1 MIVNEKSNDS
11 CATIIQ
17 NFTYYPATL
26 PRVIIGYI
34 EIPITQT
41 TPPHYRVND
50 VNSLIHSVIHAYHP
64 DTTTPIKQ
72 TPYADMN
79 LCTRVTPQ
87 SLLEINKIEINDK
100 TLQLPIPSVTRN
112 LRPSDKNRKDFP
124 PLPYSTENQQF
135 IKKFNFEYSDLTDT
149 EYVNICNIFINNQHC
164 YAKHKN
170 DVGKISTPF
179 RIRIKDN
186 CKLQT
191 QRPSKV
197 PNHYRDRLNK
207 LLLELEKYNIIK
219 QIGSTSDEKHT
230 IGTTFLNPLI
240 IIPKGDAIKVVLDA
254 RHLNSNT
261 NQELESWPIEP
272 LAPQLARAN
281 KKYKSTI
288 DLMYPYAHTP
298 LDKETIKLTGFS
310 SGDKLY
316 AFIRG
321 FYGVKGPPNFFTK
334 QMSTFFRSLIDKRS
348 AVVYIDDI
356 LLLAIEKQEMF
367 ELIKELHTIASRENL
382 KLAPEKSFYMLLK
395 VKFLGHEI
403 MIDIVAIVENI
414 RKTTTD
420 LILDKDITIDLEAH
434 IDLDLIIIIKE
445 ELHLDLHIDLHI
457 EITQITGI
465 TLAQDTDLVL
475 NHKETRLNDI
485 IIHIDLHQDLEI
497 LDHDLEHPHETDN
510 KTE

>member
-1 MIVNEKSNDS
+1 MSLMKKDNETVRHFALRVQQLVKKGWCNENAATINLKNNEIFTKGLPKKLKDFAHKRQVKHVSTLLEPSLPFHTLVRHVDSEDIANEKIRTNDL
-11 CATIIQ
+11 A
-17 NFTYYPATL
+17 
-26 PRVIIGYI
+26 
-34 EIPITQT
+34 
-41 TPPHYRVND
+41 
-50 VNSLIHSVIHAYHP
+50 
-64 DTTTPIKQ
+64 
-72 TPYADMN
+72 
-79 LCTRVTPQ
+79 
-87 SLLEINKIEINDK
+87 LEINKVSLEDDTNKKEFEHEDQIMITQTGDPNNKSKPAYRKYCSYCHKNNHSISNCYQKQRDDEYQKYNNQRSR
-100 TLQLPIPSVTRN
+100 TLQQSSIF
-112 LRPSDKNRKDFP
+112 KIRKDFP

-149 EYVNICNIFINNQHC
+149 EYVNLCNILINNQNC

-186 CKLQT
+186 CKLHT

-197 PNHYRDRLNK
+197 PIHYRDRLNK

-219 QIGSTSDEKHT
+219 QIGSTTDEKHT

-288 DLMYPYAHTP
+288 DLMYAFAHTP
-298 LDKETIKLTGFS
+298 LDEETIKLTGFS

-321 FYGVKGPPNFFTK
+321 FYGLKGLPNFFTK

-348 AVVYIDDI
+348 ALVYIDDI
-356 LLLAIEKQEMF
+356 LLLANEKQMF

-403 MIDIVAIVENI
+403 GNNTIKPIPSKIEAIKRI
-414 RKTTTD
+414 PSP
-420 LILDKDITIDLEAH
+420 
-434 IDLDLIIIIKE
+434 KE
-445 ELHLDLHIDLHI
+445 KMLCNF
-457 EITQITGI
+457 
-465 TLAQDTDLVL
+465 LAVL
-475 NHKETRLNDI
+475 TFIQKSLKNFI
-485 IIHIDLHQDLEI
+485 
-497 LDHDLEHPHETDN
+497 
-510 KTE
+510 

>member
-1 MIVNEKSNDS
+1 MIVNEKSKDS

-17 NFTYYPATL
+17 IFTSYPATL
-26 PRVIIGYI
+26 PRGIIGYI

-64 DTTTPIKQ
+64 DITTPIKQ
-72 TPYADMN
+72 NPYVDMN

-100 TLQLPIPSVTRN
+100 TLQFPIPSVTGN
-112 LRPSDKNRKDFP
+112 LRSSDKIRKDFP

-135 IKKFNFEYSDLTDT
+135 IKKFNFEYSNLTDT
-149 EYVNICNIFINNQHC
+149 EYVNLCNILINNQNC

-170 DVGKISTPF
+170 DLGKISTPF

-186 CKLQT
+186 CKLHT

-197 PNHYRDRLNK
+197 PIHYRDRLNK
-207 LLLELEKYNIIK
+207 LLLEFEKYNIIK
-219 QIGSTSDEKHT
+219 QIGSTTDKKHT

-281 KKYKSTI
+281 KKYKSTT
-288 DLMYPYAHTP
+288 DLMYAYAHTP
-298 LDKETIKLTGFS
+298 LDEETIKLTGFS
-310 SGDKLY
+310 CGDKLY

-321 FYGVKGPPNFFTK
+321 FFGLKGLPNFFSK

-348 AVVYIDDI
+348 ALVYIDDI
-356 LLLAIEKQEMF
+356 LLLANEKQEMF
-367 ELIKELHTIASRENL
+367 ELIKELHTIASQ
-382 KLAPEKSFYMLLK
+382 
-395 VKFLGHEI
+395 
-403 MIDIVAIVENI
+403 
-414 RKTTTD
+414 TCT
-420 LILDKDITIDLEAH
+420 
-434 IDLDLIIIIKE
+434 
-445 ELHLDLHIDLHI
+445 
-457 EITQITGI
+457 
-465 TLAQDTDLVL
+465 
-475 NHKETRLNDI
+475 
-485 IIHIDLHQDLEI
+485 
-497 LDHDLEHPHETDN
+497 
-510 KTE
+510 